1 MPVYLSQRVLNFSP
15 GFQGMHYNAYSVYF
29 LVSWKL
35 LLNVSKPRINDAS
48 QCQSANQQCKEEKA
62 YILASVFNSRGST
75 SATQICYFPEMKS
88 DRFGTQLSEKNDLCF
103 TMLAQHDEAANQ
115 SQSKSLH

>member
-48 QCQSANQQCKEEKA
+48 QCQSANQ
-62 YILASVFNSRGST
+62 
-75 SATQICYFPEMKS
+75 
-88 DRFGTQLSEKNDLCF
+88 
-103 TMLAQHDEAANQ
+103 
-115 SQSKSLH
+115 